1 MSRRRAG
8 QGRFPA
14 IGRCPQASVGEG
26 KHLEFMAILT
36 GSARMARAVSAEAFR
51 MLPIPRLRFCMT
63 LAVVVAAGLCWAET
77 ARAEKRVALVIGNDR
92 YLNMTADRQLQKA
105 VNDANTIA
113 GALKA
118 LGFEVL
124 IGTNLGRQG
133 MIDKLAEFTAKLEAG
148 DTAAFFFAGHG
159 VAIQGVNYLIP
170 SDVPAVSESAEARV
184 RGASLAEPD
193 IIAELQA
200 KSVRV
205 ALLVIDACRDNP
217 FPRAAGRS
225 IGNTRGLAD
234 AKPARGVFTLYSAGI
249 GQSALDRLSD
259 KDAANN
265 SVFTR
270 IFAEQLLRPE
280 LHLGDLAVEVR
291 ERVAALALQ
300 ATDGTG
306 QPAPHEQTPAYYD
319 QTLGG
324 RIFLGRGSFGTAAA
338 PQSQAKTAALSP
350 PKAESAP
357 RPPRPGAAGE
367 RCARNGAETYCVSS
381 VLPSQFGNSYGP
393 ENLFKGTDAVA
404 WVEGRPGQGVGEW
417 ITVEFD
423 ELRSVNSIELRT
435 GYQKSADIFS
445 KNGRV
450 RQLRMQF
457 SDGES
462 RTVML
467 ADRQGAEIIRLDR
480 AVKAHWIKFTIE
492 GVYPGKTYTDTA
504 ISKLVVS
511 SEVVR

>member
-1 MSRRRAG
+1 MPVAPFQGLPSR
-8 QGRFPA
+8 
-14 IGRCPQASVGEG
+14 
-26 KHLEFMAILT
+26 
-36 GSARMARAVSAEAFR
+36 
-51 MLPIPRLRFCMT
+51 
-63 LAVVVAAGLCWAET
+63 LALVALLALVATALCWAQP

-92 YLNMTADRQLQKA
+92 YLNMGADRQLQKA

-113 GALKA
+113 AAMKT

-133 MIDKLAEFTAKLEAG
+133 MIDKLAEFTARLEAG

-159 VAIQGVNYLIP
+159 VAIQGVNYLVP
-170 SDVPAVSESAEARV
+170 SDVPTVSEGAEARV

-225 IGNTRGLAD
+225 IGNTRGLTD

-249 GQSALDRLSD
+249 GQTALDRLSD
-259 KDAANN
+259 RDAANN

-270 IFAEQLLRPE
+270 IFAEQLVRPE

-300 ATDGTG
+300 ATDGSG
-306 QPAPHEQTPAYYD
+306 QPVPHEQTPAYYD

-324 RIFLGRGSFGTAAA
+324 RIFLGRTLSGGSFATAAT
-338 PQSQAKTAALSP
+338 PQPQTKTAALSP
-350 PKAESAP
+350 PKPEAAV
-357 RPPRPGAAGE
+357 RPQRPGSAGE

-393 ENLFKGTDAVA
+393 ENLFKQTDGVA
-404 WVEGRPGQGVGEW
+404 WVEGKPGQGVGEW

-423 ELRSVNSIELRT
+423 ALRTVNSDHAAHRLSEERRHLCQERPR
-435 GYQKSADIFS
+435 Q
-445 KNGRV
+445 
-450 RQLRMQF
+450 QLRMMF
-457 SDGES
+457 SDRRDDDPHAAGSCRRRDVQAREA
-462 RTVML
+462 R
-467 ADRQGAEIIRLDR
+467 
-480 AVKAHWIKFTIE
+480 E
-492 GVYPGKTYTDTA
+492 GVLDQVHDRRRFSRQDATATLA
-504 ISKLVVS
+504 ISKLLVS
-511 SEVVR
+511 SEPAQ

>member
-1 MSRRRAG
+1 MTIALSSCRG
-8 QGRFPA
+8 LLPA
-14 IGRCPQASVGEG
+14 
-26 KHLEFMAILT
+26 LAIAT
-36 GSARMARAVSAEAFR
+36 
-51 MLPIPRLRFCMT
+51 
-63 LAVVVAAGLCWAET
+63 AVVVALCLPDA

-92 YLNMTADRQLQKA
+92 YVNMPADRQLQKA
-105 VNDANTIA
+105 VNDAHTVA
-113 GALKA
+113 ASMKA

-124 IGTNLGRQG
+124 IGTNLGRQA
-133 MIDKLAEFTAKLEAG
+133 MIDKLAEFTARLQAD

-159 VAIQGVNYLIP
+159 VAIQGVNYLVP
-170 SDVPAVSESAEARV
+170 SDVPAVSEGAEARV

-193 IIAELQA
+193 VIAELQA

-205 ALLVIDACRDNP
+205 ALVIIDACRDNP

-225 IGNTRGLAD
+225 IGNTRGLSD

-249 GQSALDRLSD
+249 GQTALDRLSD
-259 KDAANN
+259 KDTANN

-270 IFAEQLLRPE
+270 IFAEQLVRPE

-300 ATDGTG
+300 ATDGSG

-324 RIFLGRGSFGTAAA
+324 RIFLGRAGASGAAAGATIRQPQPQTAA
-338 PQSQAKTAALSP
+338 
-350 PKAESAP
+350 
-357 RPPRPGAAGE
+357 RPPAVERAVRPRRPGAAGE
-367 RCARNGAETYCVSS
+367 RCARNGSETYCVSS

-393 ENLFKGTDAVA
+393 ENLFKGPDSVA

-423 ELRSVNSIELRT
+423 DLRTINSVTLRT
-435 GYQKSADIFS
+435 GYQKNADIFQ

-450 RQLRMQF
+450 RQLRMMF
-457 SDGES
+457 SNGE
-462 RTVML
+462 TMTL
-467 ADRQGAEIIRLDR
+467 TPPDRAGAEVYKLDR
-480 AVKAHWIKFTIE
+480 PVRAYWVKFTIE
-492 GVYPGKTYTDTA
+492 GVYPGKTYSDTA
-504 ISKLVVS
+504 ITKLLVN
-511 SEVVR
+511 SEPAQ

>member
-1 MSRRRAG
+1 
-8 QGRFPA
+8 
-14 IGRCPQASVGEG
+14 
-26 KHLEFMAILT
+26 
-36 GSARMARAVSAEAFR
+36 
-51 MLPIPRLRFCMT
+51 
-63 LAVVVAAGLCWAET
+63 
-77 ARAEKRVALVIGNDR
+77 VIGNDR
-92 YLNMTADRQLQKA
+92 YVNMPADRQLQKA

-113 GALKA
+113 HALRA
-118 LGFEVL
+118 LGFDVL
-124 IGTNLGRQG
+124 VGTNLGRQG
-133 MIDKLAEFTAKLEAG
+133 MIDKLAEFTARLEAG

-159 VAIQGVNYLIP
+159 VAIQGVNYLVP
-170 SDVPAVSESAEARV
+170 SDVPPVSEGAEARV

-217 FPRAAGRS
+217 FPRAPGRS

-234 AKPARGVFTLYSAGI
+234 ATPARGVFTIYSAGI
-249 GQSALDRLSD
+249 GQTALDRLGDRDS
-259 KDAANN
+259 ANN

-270 IFAEQLLRPE
+270 IFAEQLVRPE

-300 ATDGTG
+300 ATDGSG

-324 RIFLGRGSFGTAAA
+324 RIYLGRGVPSGSYGTAAA
-338 PQSQAKTAALSP
+338 PTQQTKTAALSSP
-350 PKAESAP
+350 PEAAV

-381 VLPSQFGNSYGP
+381 VLPSQFGNAYGP
-393 ENLFKGTDAVA
+393 ENLFAASDSVA

-417 ITVEFD
+417 ITIEFD
-423 ELRSVNSIELRT
+423 GLRTVSSITVRT
-435 GYQKSADIFS
+435 GYQKSADVFA

-450 RQLRMQF
+450 RQLRMVF
-457 SDGES
+457 SNGETMVLS
-462 RTVML
+462 PP
-467 ADRQGAEIIRLDR
+467 DRAGAEVYRLDR
-480 AVKAHWIKFTIE
+480 PVKAYWIKFTIE
-492 GVYPGKTYTDTA
+492 GVYPGKLYTDTA
-504 ISKLVVS
+504 ISKLLVG
-511 SEVVR
+511 SEAAR